1 MAVTMGLRVERR
13 GDGWVLAGAAG
24 HPRDLRLCND
34 YLGYL
39 ADRRYASGT
48 RRSYAFDLLGFAR
61 WLAEQQLR
69 L

>member
-13 GDGWVLAGAAG
+13 GDGWVLAGAAAG
-24 HPRDLRLCND
+24 PRDLRLCND

-61 WLAEQQLR
+61 WLAEQ
-69 L
+69 